1 MDLLIKY
8 LGPESRKHALSI
20 RTSNIFNIPRGL
32 QRLWERL
39 DDRYGAPELVEASI
53 RAKLANFPKLGSKD
67 GQRLY
72 DLSDILME
80 LQFLKE
86 DPKYSCMLSYLN
98 SSVGIRTIVSK
109 LPYSLQEKWTGRAMK
124 YKTSHSTVFPPFSVF
139 VDFIKEMSKV
149 KNDPSFIYNNDVS
162 HNIEKQPTS
171 TFRGK

>member
-20 RTSNIFNIPRGL
+20 RSSNIFNIPRGL

-67 GQRLY
+67 SQRLY

-86 DPKYSCMLSYLN
+86 DSKYSCILSFLH
-98 SSVGIRTIVSK
+98 SSVGIRTIVIK
-109 LPYSLQEKWTGRAMK
+109 LPYSLPEK
-124 YKTSHSTVFPPFSVF
+124 
-139 VDFIKEMSKV
+139 
-149 KNDPSFIYNNDVS
+149 
-162 HNIEKQPTS
+162 
-171 TFRGK
+171 